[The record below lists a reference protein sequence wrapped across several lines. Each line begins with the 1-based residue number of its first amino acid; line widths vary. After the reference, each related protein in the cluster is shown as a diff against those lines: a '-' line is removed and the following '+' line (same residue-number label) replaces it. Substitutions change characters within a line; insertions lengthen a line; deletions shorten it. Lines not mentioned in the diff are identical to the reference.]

1 MTKACPKCN
10 QPNPA
15 EAAFCLNC
23 ASSLGQTAEP
33 PFIGQQQNQQRG
45 QQQWPGANVG
55 APVVGGYSAPGTTGG
70 TSQKGVAALVLAI
83 IALLCCGPITGVPA
97 AILGWMELD
106 AIKNGRSP
114 QDGKWMGMVG
124 LWGGIISSILHV
136 IFYVLWVLLSA
147 MSAASNPYG
156 Y

>member
-15 EAAFCLNC
+15 EAAYCLNC
-23 ASSLGQTAEP
+23 ASLLGHSAAP
-33 PFIGQQQNQQRG
+33 PFIGQQQG

-55 APVVGGYSAPGTTGG
+55 GPVVGGTSHTTSG

-114 QDGKWMGMVG
+114 QDGKWMGMAG
-124 LWGGIISSILHV
+124 LWGGIAASVLHV
-136 IFYVLWVLLSA
+136 IFYILWVLLTA
-147 MSAASNPYG
+147 MSATSNPYG